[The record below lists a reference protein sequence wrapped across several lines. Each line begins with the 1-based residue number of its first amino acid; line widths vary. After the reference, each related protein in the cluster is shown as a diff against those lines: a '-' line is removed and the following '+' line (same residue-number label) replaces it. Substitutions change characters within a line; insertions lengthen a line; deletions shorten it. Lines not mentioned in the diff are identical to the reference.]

1 MSDVRVLQEEPM
13 VCVVP
18 SQPDIEVNVI
28 DVAQQPGSKPEPKPT
43 IRDHCYE
50 VYQIGGACMGSSFG
64 PLICTICISQC
75 THTPLLCGNILMGF
89 SICGGVGV
97 VIGFIGGVSTLALD
111 YLFPIEK
118 EESKNASSTLSSA
131 SVGEEVVID
140 SA

>member
-1 MSDVRVLQEEPM
+1 MSDVRVLQEEPI
-13 VCVVP
+13 VCLVTI
-18 SQPDIEVNVI
+18 QPDTNVN
-28 DVAQQPGSKPEPKPT
+28 DVVVTTQPGSTPELKPT

-75 THTPLLCGNILMGF
+75 THTPVLCGNILMGF

-111 YLFPIEK
+111 YLFPTEK
-118 EESKNASSTLSSA
+118 KEVKEKVENTSNEGVISVSSS
-131 SVGEEVVID
+131 
-140 SA
+140 